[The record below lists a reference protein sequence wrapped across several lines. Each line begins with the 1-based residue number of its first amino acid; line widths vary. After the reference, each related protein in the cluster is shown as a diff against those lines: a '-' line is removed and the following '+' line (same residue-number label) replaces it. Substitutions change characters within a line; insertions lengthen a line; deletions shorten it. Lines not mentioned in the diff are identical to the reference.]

1 MLSMM
6 HNIRVLPNKTRTI
19 GVLHS
24 RRIVLQGIS
33 ASCATITSSTS
44 KSSSIDMSTNYNT
57 EHHKHQLF
65 LSPAPPLQRRPNIN
79 FTDSASAHGSKSTF
93 ELLRAIAVFKLCQLP
108 FVVKHAESLLNL
120 SSKILGNTITNG
132 LVKHTFFQHFCAG
145 EDSIDMKPVI
155 NMLQEHNIGPI
166 LDYAAENEES
176 SSFENDNE
184 EGMFICAQDMYM
196 F

>member
-1 MLSMM
+1 MM
-6 HNIRVLPNKTRTI
+6 HHNIRLLPSRTRRTI
-19 GVLHS
+19 GILQS
-24 RRIVLQGIS
+24 RRVVLQGIS
-33 ASCATITSSTS
+33 VSRATITSSTS
-44 KSSSIDMSTNYNT
+44 KSSSIEMSTT
-57 EHHKHQLF
+57 EHHNHHQF
-65 LSPAPPLQRRPNIN
+65 LTPAPPLQRLPNIN

-93 ELLRAIAVFKLCQLP
+93 ELLRAIAVFKLCQVP
-108 FVVKHAESLLNL
+108 FLVKHAESLLNL

-132 LVKHTFFQHFCAG
+132 LVKHTFFKHFCAG

-155 NMLQEHNIGPI
+155 DLLQEHNIGPI

-176 SSFENDNE
+176 SSFENENE

>member
-6 HNIRVLPNKTRTI
+6 HNIRLLPNRTRRTI
-19 GVLHS
+19 GIPS
-24 RRIVLQGIS
+24 RRVVLQGIS
-33 ASCATITSSTS
+33 ASRATITSSTS
-44 KSSSIDMSTNYNT
+44 KSSSIDISTINNT
-57 EHHKHQLF
+57 EHHSHNHQLF
-65 LSPAPPLQRRPNIN
+65 LTPAPALQRLPDIN

-108 FVVKHAESLLNL
+108 FLVKHAESLLNL

-155 NMLQEHNIGPI
+155 DMLQQNNIGPI
-166 LDYAAENEES
+166 LDYAAENDER
-176 SSFENDNE
+176 SSFENENDQ
-184 EGMFICAQDMYM
+184 GMCI
-196 F
+196 